1 MIPQFL
7 STYLFPASRLISEGG
22 LATSSST
29 KDCSPLC
36 DTPESRLTD
45 WLLFFSCPYIECV
58 VWLAP
63 IIQLV

>member
-45 WLLFFSCPYIECV
+45 IEALIFSLPLKLNMLFG
-58 VWLAP
+58 
-63 IIQLV
+63 